1 MLNTRKKIYSSS
13 KPSPLELANEVNQP
27 VKKTP
32 LDHYLD
38 ISNNQ
43 SFRSNTYGKSKYD
56 KDLNL
61 ETEVNLDDVEGS
73 IKENRAQTQSWGA
86 KASAGVA
93 RAGVKA
99 GIEIAKLVPTVVG
112 GVAAL
117 GQWAIGNSDGNGWE
131 TAFNNAGHKA
141 LNALNEDI
149 NNELLPVYVKKAVSE
164 GNLWDNLTS
173 IDFYATEGADGLGF
187 MLSMFAPGAAL
198 KALGGANKF
207 KSLMGGFRAGKE
219 FMSGT
224 SMMNKAAN
232 LGLKADEIGITF
244 ANTFAEAAAESGS
257 QMEAFRNTK
266 PNWIKENTF
275 KIQQELKT
283 GKISSEQAKTKIA
296 NLDNDF
302 EQQVG
307 SIGKESFWMNMG
319 LLAVTNFANTK
330 MLGLAGESTTK
341 TVGKQAL
348 RDIDGNIVKSVASR
362 TLIDRAKDIPLK
374 AGKMFL
380 NEGFVE
386 EGTQSTIEN
395 YLSGKAKKNELTG
408 GFKDFNLKEFG
419 EEYADMVTTTEGQKA
434 IALGG
439 ILGYGSVAAR
449 SAKQLALGRTITDP
463 ETGLPTKVRQTDD
476 DLEISRVNRLLA
488 KGVEAE
494 AHFAQ
499 INPDIYK
506 KTDKINPETGENE
519 YELVNGKKVID
530 PVKRDALL
538 TNIKITEDDSKLWDQ
553 AIKDGDTDTIKH
565 LQQVAENRLVN
576 SFIADSQDGLNI
588 LSEYLKDSVLPEDRK
603 KSIMEKATVTQKAH
617 EQFISYAQ
625 PVLDLKNKDATP
637 EDLQKFYNT
646 LVNTNKMNIMKQF
659 EASKALDLH
668 NKKID
673 DLLSQHGLDRT
684 NLENQKLRSQLA
696 TKDIRFAKEQEL
708 ESYYKST
715 LEDIKQT
722 NLDLWNP
729 KKQQE
734 AFDKIVNNNKTTR
747 DNNSAENVANADAI
761 TEAIQSAQT
770 IDEIDESVNNT
781 AVDPQ
786 TAEVINQLA
795 NDKKA
800 EIVAEDKQAVAVN
813 NENVKNEIE
822 EFITNTDNL
831 PEGFIFDGENYYD
844 YLNDVAY
851 TKDEYS
857 EEIKKRNGIETK
869 EEIPVDINESKQEDL
884 TDLVNEDIVENKI
897 IEEPIELQNIAK
909 GDKPQFPGV
918 ATMGVDRSG
927 NTYGKFSQYIL
938 EPFRNFI
945 NNFKSV
951 KDTVVT
957 FTKPF
962 YLNDSNKIALKYLDA
977 KYVNYTSEQLDF
989 MYRHLPLQV
998 NVDENIFTFIASL
1011 SDQTTPDMI
1020 TYQARKLIVDAIIKH
1035 GYENVTSKIQYQ
1047 KGGELKYL
1055 PADNENKILSLKEFD
1070 NDLSK
1075 VKLFWVQDV
1084 DGNVINENNVQADKK
1099 SEFPFALKNPFKQKG
1114 YVYTIIHSPGGIAT
1128 PVKLNVRKVTTE
1140 QAEMIY
1146 RVYEALYNYNQNP
1159 EGGIRLGQNNAKLS
1173 DLYKVDLSLKTLIE
1187 QDFETEFKLFKNGDQ
1202 TSIGNFMT
1210 LFIHDNVTYEGETK
1224 PYTTKYQGGEI
1235 ITGQEG
1241 VLSFEGGKMS
1251 KELFLE
1257 FLTTKK
1263 RQNTKIEYLTSDVV
1277 DNNKYKKY
1285 LLEQVISVNIDTQK
1299 PFDGDINVYID
1310 SNVTVIEKLKVQSE
1324 IEAKKVDIERRRQE
1338 ELNSESYRVPDSKET
1353 RTWTD
1358 DDGVKFE
1365 TTITTFKDGSKQ
1377 ATNKNL
1383 ETQLRTPISKYNK
1396 DLSNEKIYEVEAS
1409 NAIER
1414 GEIQQQEVKSAKI
1427 VDKINAKYDAELT
1440 ALKQPITTQEKA
1452 QQADIERRRQEELK
1466 ERVVYDR
1473 RPTVEDGEFK
1483 IIGDPNNRI
1492 YRVNENTG
1500 RPQVLDESNGL
1511 WSNTEESPNLFFE
1524 IVTRSGFQKSKDKIN
1539 AKYDA
1544 ELKALESNQTTLE
1557 NNTENTLISDN
1568 VSVSLDESYKTEAVN
1583 ISEFEEPL
1591 STELNEAETECP

>member
-1 MLNTRKKIYSSS
+1 MLNGRKTYDDYFKDRDAKNNNTQIKLDPTSTMFSRNTSGVLATNTDYGNSIYDEN
-13 KPSPLELANEVNQP
+13 LNWGADVN
-27 VKKTP
+27 
-32 LDHYLD
+32 
-38 ISNNQ
+38 S
-43 SFRSNTYGKSKYD
+43 
-56 KDLNL
+56 
-61 ETEVNLDDVEGS
+61 DDVKSS
-73 IKENRAQTQSWGA
+73 INEHRAQNQGWGA
-86 KASAGVA
+86 KASVGIA

-99 GIEIAKLVPTVVG
+99 GVEIAKLAPTIG
-112 GVAAL
+112 GIIASPFAED
-117 GQWAIGNSDGNGWE
+117 GQSWE

-141 LNALNEDI
+141 LNVLNEDI

-164 GNLWDNLTS
+164 GNLWDNLSS

-207 KSLMGGFRAGKE
+207 KGLLSGFEKGRN
-219 FMSGT
+219 FMS
-224 SMMNKAAN
+224 KAAN
-232 LGLKADEIGITF
+232 VGLKADEIGITF

-257 QMEAFRNTK
+257 QMEAMN
-266 PNWIKENTF
+266 
-275 KIQQELKT
+275 
-283 GKISSEQAKTKIA
+283 QAKPKYI
-296 NLDNDF
+296 
-302 EQQVG
+302 EQFIKNGATPEEAEVMFNQQKG
-307 SIGKESFWMNMG
+307 FIGKESFWMNMG

-330 MLGLAGESTTK
+330 MLGLAGESATK

-348 RDIDGNIVKSVASR
+348 RDIDGNIVKSVASK
-362 TLIDRAKDIPLK
+362 TLIDRAKDIPSK

-380 NEGFVE
+380 NEGFIE

-395 YLSGKAKKNELTG
+395 YLSGKAKKSELTG

-439 ILGYGSVAAR
+439 ILGYGSIAAR
-449 SAKQLALGRTITDP
+449 SAKQLALGRTITDS
-463 ETGLPTKVRQTDD
+463 ETGLPTKVKQTDD

-488 KGVEAE
+488 KGIEAE
-494 AHFAQ
+494 AYFAQ

-506 KTDKINPETGENE
+506 RTDEIDSTTGENKFQII
-519 YELVNGKKVID
+519 NGKKVID
-530 PVKRDALL
+530 EVKRDQLL

-553 AIKDGDTDTIKH
+553 AIKDGDTNTIEY
-565 LQQVAENRLVN
+565 LQQVAENRLIN

-603 KSIMEKATVTQKAH
+603 KSIMEKATVTQKAY

-625 PVLDLKNKDATP
+625 PVLNLKNKDATP
-637 EDLQKFYNT
+637 EDLQDFYNQLAT
-646 LVNTNKMNIMKQF
+646 INKVEVMSKF
-659 EASKALDLH
+659 DSSKALDNH

-684 NLENQKLRSQLA
+684 SLENEKLRSQLEQR
-696 TKDIRFAKEQEL
+696 DMRFLKEKQL
-708 ESYYKST
+708 ESFHKSK
-715 LEDIKQT
+715 LNEIKQT

-729 KKQQE
+729 KKQKE
-734 AFDKIVNNNKTTR
+734 AFDEFIKQRKTTR
-747 DNNSAENVANADAI
+747 DNNSTENVANADAI

-781 AVDPQ
+781 AVDSQ

-795 NDKKA
+795 DDKKA
-800 EIVAEDKQAVAVN
+800 EIVTEDKQTVAVN
-813 NENVKNEIE
+813 NENIKNEIE
-822 EFITNTDNL
+822 EFITNADNH

-869 EEIPVDINESKQEDL
+869 EEIPVDINESKQKDL
-884 TDLVNEDIVENKI
+884 TDLVNEDVVENEI

-909 GDKPQFPGV
+909 GDKPQFPSV

-927 NTYGKFSQYIL
+927 NTSGKFSQYIL

-951 KDTVVT
+951 KNTVVT
-957 FTKPF
+957 FTKPS
-962 YLNDSNKIALKYLDA
+962 YLNDLNKIALKYLDA
-977 KYVNYTSEQLDF
+977 KYENYKSEQLDF

-998 NVDENIFTFIASL
+998 NVDENTFTFIASL
-1011 SDQTTPDMI
+1011 SDQTTPDMT
-1020 TYQARKLIVDAIIKH
+1020 TYQARKLIVDAIIQH

-1070 NDLSK
+1070 NDPSK

-1084 DGNVINENNVQADKK
+1084 DGNIINESGIQADRK

-1128 PVKLNVRKVTTE
+1128 PIKLNVRKVTTE
-1140 QAEMIY
+1140 QANMIY
-1146 RVYEALYNYNQNP
+1146 KVYEALYNYNQNP

-1173 DLYKVDLSLKTLIE
+1173 DLYKVDPTLKTLIE
-1187 QDFETEFKLFKNGDQ
+1187 QDFKTEFKLFKNGDQ

-1224 PYTTKYQGGEI
+1224 PYTTKYQGGEVI
-1235 ITGQEG
+1235 IGQEG

-1263 RQNTKIEYLTSDVV
+1263 RQNTKIEYLTNDII
-1277 DNNKYKKY
+1277 DGKAYKKY
-1285 LLEQVISVNIDTQK
+1285 LLEQVTSVNIDTQK

-1310 SNVTVIEKLKVQSE
+1310 SNVTV
-1324 IEAKKVDIERRRQE
+1324 
-1338 ELNSESYRVPDSKET
+1338 N
-1353 RTWTD
+1353 
-1358 DDGVKFE
+1358 
-1365 TTITTFKDGSKQ
+1365 
-1377 ATNKNL
+1377 
-1383 ETQLRTPISKYNK
+1383 
-1396 DLSNEKIYEVEAS
+1396 
-1409 NAIER
+1409 
-1414 GEIQQQEVKSAKI
+1414 
-1427 VDKINAKYDAELT
+1427 DK
-1440 ALKQPITTQEKA
+1440 
-1452 QQADIERRRQEELK
+1452 
-1466 ERVVYDR
+1466 
-1473 RPTVEDGEFK
+1473 
-1483 IIGDPNNRI
+1483 
-1492 YRVNENTG
+1492 
-1500 RPQVLDESNGL
+1500 
-1511 WSNTEESPNLFFE
+1511 
-1524 IVTRSGFQKSKDKIN
+1524 
-1539 AKYDA
+1539 
-1544 ELKALESNQTTLE
+1544 SNQTTLE
-1557 NNTENTLISDN
+1557 NNTQNTLISDN
-1568 VSVSLDESYKTEAVN
+1568 VSVSLDESYKTEAITQQG
-1583 ISEFEEPL
+1583 ISQIKNLKKKKGLDNKPP
-1591 STELNEAETECP
+1591 TKC